1 VKQTQAAIA
10 FSTLFT
16 TQDVITRLMSFSDYM
31 GLFQTSST
39 NGYIERRT
47 WDEMLL
53 CPAIKSLQWQ
63 TLLQMPRI
71 TNWRGEV
78 FG

>member
-39 NGYIERRT
+39 NGHIERRT

-71 TNWRGEV
+71 TNWRGEA